1 MSFSKGRDHAHCA
14 ALLEDLRGRLHDR
27 GLGFEISEAAVDK
40 LADDGYDPA
49 FGARPLKRTLQREVE
64 TPAAMEVLRGG
75 FGPGAALH
83 VDVATGGADDG
94 GLKVEIR

>member
-1 MSFSKGRDHAHCA
+1 MK
-14 ALLEDLRGRLHDR
+14 
-27 GLGFEISEAAVDK
+27 
-40 LADDGYDPA
+40 
-49 FGARPLKRTLQREVE
+49 
-64 TPAAMEVLRGG
+64 VLRGG